1 MSDDSFIEIGLVG
14 RPHGL
19 RGEVGVDFWAESPD
33 LLRGTLWLRPG
44 RGAPRP
50 HTVAG
55 VRRHQGRP
63 LVLFEGIADRSA
75 AETLRGMHVLV
86 TKDRLPEPDE
96 DEVYLHEL
104 LGLRV
109 LLHATG
115 DTLGTLDDVQMP
127 GGQEV
132 WSIRTPDGKE
142 VLLPAVEEFVA
153 SIDLDAGEV
162 RIAPPPGLLE
172 LYLEEPG
179 KSRPDKSRS
188 DQSRSDK
195 SRPDKTRPDKTG
207 AAEAESGDVSP
218 DNAEEPSEPRAGK

>member
-1 MSDDSFIEIGLVG
+1 MSDDTFIEIGLVG

-19 RGEVGVDFWAESPD
+19 RGEVGVDFWAESPE

-50 HTVAG
+50 HTVAA

-86 TKDRLPEPDE
+86 PKDRLPEPAE

-109 LLHATG
+109 LLHDTG
-115 DTLGTLDDVQMP
+115 TALGTLDDVQMP

-132 WSIRTPDGKE
+132 WSIRTADGKE

-153 SIDLDAGEV
+153 SIDLDAREV
-162 RIAPPPGLLE
+162 RITPPPGLLE
-172 LYLEEPG
+172 LYLET
-179 KSRPDKSRS
+179 PDKSAARAS
-188 DQSRSDK
+188 D
-195 SRPDKTRPDKTG
+195 
-207 AAEAESGDVSP
+207 
-218 DNAEEPSEPRAGK
+218 AGKADGDAAGPDGADDQTGPGGA

>member
-1 MSDDSFIEIGLVG
+1 
-14 RPHGL
+14 
-19 RGEVGVDFWAESPD
+19 
-33 LLRGTLWLRPG
+33 LRPG

-50 HTVAG
+50 HTVAA

-86 TKDRLPEPDE
+86 PKDRLPEPAE

-109 LLHATG
+109 LLHDAGTM
-115 DTLGTLDDVQMP
+115 LGTLDDVQMP

-132 WSIRTPDGKE
+132 WSIRTADGKE

-153 SIDLDAGEV
+153 SIDLDAREV
-162 RIAPPPGLLE
+162 RITPPPGLIE
-172 LYLEEPG
+172 LYLEAPE
-179 KSRPDKSRS
+179 KSAARKPD
-188 DQSRSDK
+188 
-195 SRPDKTRPDKTG
+195 
-207 AAEAESGDVSP
+207 ADVSG
-218 DNAEEPSEPRAGK
+218 PSGPGESAGTGNPAGTGGA

>member
-1 MSDDSFIEIGLVG
+1 MSDDTFIEIGLVG

-19 RGEVGVDFWAESPD
+19 RGEVGVDFWAESPE

-50 HTVAG
+50 HTVAA

-86 TKDRLPEPDE
+86 PKDRLPEPAE

-109 LLHATG
+109 LLHDTG
-115 DTLGTLDDVQMP
+115 AALGTLDDVQMP

-132 WSIRTPDGKE
+132 WSIRTADGKE

-153 SIDLDAGEV
+153 SIDLDAREV
-162 RIAPPPGLLE
+162 RITPPPGLLE
-172 LYLEEPG
+172 LYLET
-179 KSRPDKSRS
+179 PDKSAAR
-188 DQSRSDK
+188 Q
-195 SRPDKTRPDKTG
+195 PD
-207 AAEAESGDVSP
+207 
-218 DNAEEPSEPRAGK
+218 AGKADGDAAGPDGADDQTGPGGA

>member
-1 MSDDSFIEIGLVG
+1 MSDDTFIEIGLVG

-19 RGEVGVDFWAESPD
+19 RGEVGVDFWADSPD

-50 HTVAG
+50 HTVAA

-86 TKDRLPEPDE
+86 PKDRLPEPGE

-109 LLHATG
+109 LLNDTG
-115 DTLGTLDDVQMP
+115 TVLGTLDDVQMP

-132 WSIRTPDGKE
+132 WSIRTADGKE

-153 SIDLDAGEV
+153 SIDLDTREV
-162 RIAPPPGLLE
+162 RITPPPGLVE
-172 LYLEEPG
+172 LYLET
-179 KSRPDKSRS
+179 PDKSAART
-188 DQSRSDK
+188 
-195 SRPDKTRPDKTG
+195 PDADAAGPDG
-207 AAEAESGDVSP
+207 PDEASG
-218 DNAEEPSEPRAGK
+218 E

>member
-50 HTVAG
+50 HTVAA

-86 TKDRLPEPDE
+86 PKDRLPEPAE

-109 LLHATG
+109 LLHDTG
-115 DTLGTLDDVQMP
+115 AALGTLDDVQMP

-132 WSIRTPDGKE
+132 WSIRTADGKE

-153 SIDLDAGEV
+153 SIDLDAREV
-162 RIAPPPGLLE
+162 RITPPPGLME
-172 LYLEEPG
+172 LYLEAPE
-179 KSRPDKSRS
+179 KSAARKPDA
-188 DQSRSDK
+188 DATG
-195 SRPDKTRPDKTG
+195 PDEAGESAGTWNPAGSGG
-207 AAEAESGDVSP
+207 A
-218 DNAEEPSEPRAGK
+218 

>member
-1 MSDDSFIEIGLVG
+1 MSDDTFIEIGLVG

-19 RGEVGVDFWAESPD
+19 RGEVGVDFWADSPD

-50 HTVAG
+50 HTVAA

-75 AETLRGMHVLV
+75 AETLRGMHVLAP
-86 TKDRLPEPDE
+86 KDRLPEPGE

-109 LLHATG
+109 LLHDTG
-115 DTLGTLDDVQMP
+115 APLGTLDDVQMP

-162 RIAPPPGLLE
+162 RITPPPGLIE
-172 LYLEEPG
+172 LYLETPTKPG
-179 KSRPDKSRS
+179 A
-188 DQSRSDK
+188 
-195 SRPDKTRPDKTG
+195 G
-207 AAEAESGDVSP
+207 ESADMPGNDA
-218 DNAEEPSEPRAGK
+218 AEEPAEPRAEG

>member
-1 MSDDSFIEIGLVG
+1 MSDDTFIEIGLVG

-19 RGEVGVDFWAESPD
+19 RGEVGVDFWADSPD

-50 HTVAG
+50 HTVAA

-86 TKDRLPEPDE
+86 PKNRLPEPDE

-104 LGLRV
+104 LGLHV
-109 LLHATG
+109 LLHDTG
-115 DTLGTLDDVQMP
+115 APLGTLDDVQMP

-153 SIDLDAGEV
+153 SIDLDAAEV
-162 RIAPPPGLLE
+162 RITPPPGLIE
-172 LYLEEPG
+172 LYLEAPTKPGAGEPG
-179 KSRPDKSRS
+179 DMPGND
-188 DQSRSDK
+188 
-195 SRPDKTRPDKTG
+195 
-207 AAEAESGDVSP
+207 A
-218 DNAEEPSEPRAGK
+218 AEEPAEPRDDG

>member
-1 MSDDSFIEIGLVG
+1 MSDDTFIEIGLVG

-19 RGEVGVDFWAESPD
+19 RGEVGVDFWAESPE

-50 HTVAG
+50 HTVAA

-86 TKDRLPEPDE
+86 PKDRLPEPGE

-109 LLHATG
+109 LLHDTG
-115 DTLGTLDDVQMP
+115 TALGTLDDVQMP

-132 WSIRTPDGKE
+132 WSIRTADGKE

-153 SIDLDAGEV
+153 SIDLDAREV
-162 RIAPPPGLLE
+162 RITPPPGLLE
-172 LYLEEPG
+172 LYLET
-179 KSRPDKSRS
+179 PDKSAARAS
-188 DQSRSDK
+188 D
-195 SRPDKTRPDKTG
+195 
-207 AAEAESGDVSP
+207 
-218 DNAEEPSEPRAGK
+218 AGKADGDAAGPDGADDQTGPGGA